1 MATSPIY
8 SWPEPDDTSL
18 VKNGAL
24 AMRTLGNAI
33 DTTMATMVPK
43 SIVDAKG
50 DLIGATANDTPARL
64 AVGTNGQVLTADSTA
79 ATGLAWAT
87 PSGGSNT
94 FFAGKNKI
102 INGDFGINQRAFTST
117 TAGAYTFDRWRHG
130 SAGGTVTTTAQTF
143 TAGTAP
149 VAGYEGKNFIQQATT
164 GQSAAG
170 DYSFIGQV
178 IEGVRTFAGQT
189 VTVSFWAK
197 ASSGTPKVGITL
209 RQLFGTGGS
218 TTVSTANAGQA
229 ITTSWAR
236 YSSTITLPSISGK
249 TIAGGD
255 DGLDL
260 LINTSTGSTLAALG
274 WSNIGIQN
282 STITVWGVQ
291 IEAGST
297 ATDFVTASG
306 GSPQAELAMCQRYYY
321 RNSDSSTNYAS
332 FIPAAITANTTQSDA
347 YLSLPVTMR
356 TKPSSVDFA
365 NLQTYD
371 YVAGAGYAIS
381 NVTINSNSSPSIAVA
396 SLTFA
401 AATAGRFIIVRGN
414 NSASAYLGFSAE
426 L

>member
-1 MATSPIY
+1 MASSPIY
-8 SWPEPDDTSL
+8 NWPEPDDTSL

-87 PSGGSNT
+87 PAAGSNT
-94 FFAGKNKI
+94 FYAGKNKV
-102 INGDFGINQRAFTST
+102 INGDFFVNQRAFTST
-117 TAGAYTFDRWRHG
+117 TASGYTFDRWRHG
-130 SAGGTVTTTAQTF
+130 AAGGTVTTTAQTF

-170 DYSFIGQV
+170 DYSFIGQG

-197 ASSGTPKVGITL
+197 ASTGTPKVGITL
-209 RQLFGTGGS
+209 RQVFGTGGS
-218 TTVSTANAGQA
+218 TTVSTADAGQT
-229 ITTSWAR
+229 ITTSWVR

-255 DGLDL
+255 DLLDL

-282 STITVWGVQ
+282 STIAVWGLQV
-291 IEAGST
+291 EAGSS
-297 ATDFVTASG
+297 ATSFTTASG
-306 GSPQAELAMCQRYYY
+306 SIGGELALCQRYYH
-321 RNSDSSTNYAS
+321 RFNFNSGSYSRAGFGTASSTTNAKI
-332 FIPAAITANTTQSDA
+332 FIPFNTT
-347 YLSLPVTMR
+347 MR
-356 TKPSSVDFA
+356 ITPTAVDYSTLGLFDSV
-365 NLQTYD
+365 NTYTITS
-371 YVAGAGYAIS
+371 VALDQLGPENG
-381 NVTINSNSSPSIAVA
+381 TIDCAVA
-396 SLTFA
+396 SGLTQF
-401 AATAGRFIIVRGN
+401 RPYFLYYGN
-414 NSASAYLGFSAE
+414 TTGAYVGFSAE

>member
-1 MATSPIY
+1 
-8 SWPEPDDTSL
+8 
-18 VKNGAL
+18 
-24 AMRTLGNAI
+24 
-33 DTTMATMVPK
+33 MATMVPK

-64 AVGTNGQVLTADSTA
+64 AVGTNGQVLTADSTT

-87 PSGGSNT
+87 AAAGSNT
-94 FFAGKNKI
+94 FYAGKNKI
-102 INGDFGINQRAFTST
+102 INGDFFVNQRAFTST
-117 TAGAYTFDRWRHG
+117 TAAGYTFDRWRHG
-130 SAGGTVTTTAQTF
+130 AAGGTVTTTAQTF

-170 DYSFIGQV
+170 DYSFIGQG

-197 ASSGTPKVGITL
+197 AATGTPKVGVTL
-209 RQLFGTGGS
+209 RQVFGTGGS
-218 TTVSTANAGQA
+218 TTVSTADAGQA

-255 DGLDL
+255 DLLDL

-282 STITVWGVQ
+282 STIAVWGLQV
-291 IEAGST
+291 EAGSS
-297 ATDFVTASG
+297 ATSFTTASG
-306 GSPQAELAMCQRYYY
+306 SIGGELALCQRYYQRY
-321 RNSDSSTNYAS
+321 GNGIIYEPLGSGYNIST
-332 FIPAAITANTTQSDA
+332 TTMSA
-347 YLSLPVTMR
+347 MISYEVRMR
-356 TKPSSVDFA
+356 TTPTVTGQA
-365 NLQTYD
+365 T
-371 YVAGAGYAIS
+371 GYAVYFLGGVS
-381 NVTINSNSSPSIAVA
+381 TTTAIALDRIGADKVMLIATVA
-396 SLTFA
+396 SGL
-401 AATAGRFIIVRGN
+401 TAGQGSQLLVNGVGGGFIE
-414 NSASAYLGFSAE
+414 LSAE

>member
-1 MATSPIY
+1 MTRAR
-8 SWPEPDDTSL
+8 DVADTQDNL
-18 VKNGAL
+18 GGAV
-24 AMRTLGNAI
+24 APY
-33 DTTMATMVPK
+33 V
-43 SIVDAKG
+43 
-50 DLIGATANDTPARL
+50 
-64 AVGTNGQVLTADSTA
+64 
-79 ATGLAWAT
+79 
-87 PSGGSNT
+87 
-94 FFAGKNKI
+94 AGKNKI
-102 INGDFGINQRAFTST
+102 INGDFGINQRGFTST
-117 TAGAYTFDRWRHG
+117 TAGGYTFDRWRHG

-209 RQLFGTGGS
+209 RQVFGTGGS
-218 TTVSTANAGQA
+218 TTVSTADAGQA

-291 IEAGST
+291 VEAGSVATAFQT
-297 ATDFVTASG
+297 ATGTIQGELAACQRYYFRTGGSATYERLTTMGTGASSTSITATLAPPVSMRIAPNAVEFSTLTFWDGTGGLGAVTALTIASAGKNMTEFTVTASG
-306 GSPQAELAMCQRYYY
+306 GGITTHRPYFIVA
-321 RNSDSSTNYAS
+321 NNSTN
-332 FIPAAITANTTQSDA
+332 A
-347 YLSLPVTMR
+347 YLAL
-356 TKPSSVDFA
+356 
-365 NLQTYD
+365 
-371 YVAGAGYAIS
+371 
-381 NVTINSNSSPSIAVA
+381 
-396 SLTFA
+396 
-401 AATAGRFIIVRGN
+401 
-414 NSASAYLGFSAE
+414 SAE